1 MNWLTIDNDLPALA
15 FAFNGAAVAQRFA
28 QQWPAR
34 QAKPPAPAGVKF
46 CRRQDVHYVPA
57 TSCVSTYSLS
67 VEEAD
72 AAPWPTIGVVEVT
85 PADMQHRLFT
95 EDPQLLGLAQ
105 AADVDVMAQP
115 VLALMGAQHQA
126 EGAQLFAATP
136 VRYKPG
142 ARCTLRYELHTAHG
156 RKSCFG
162 KLFAHDGAHLWQTVS
177 ALYQASQHEP
187 ELPRIPQPLAYWP
200 GMEMLLQAAV
210 AGAELHTL
218 AFDPKIDAAT
228 RGGWLRA
235 AGRCIAALH
244 AYAGIEAPRRTFA
257 ANLAELD
264 EYRLAL
270 RQANPALA
278 DRYSAAIATLHDGNN
293 RLQEPAPVVSHG
305 ALRTDQFML
314 QDNQLVLIDLDSVC
328 WANPAHD
335 LGNLL
340 AYLTWKALRQP
351 QHAAFIQFA
360 QQEFLAG
367 YRTLR
372 TLPDAGWLSFYQ
384 AASMLKIVGRR
395 YSGLTYQEWPLTEQL
410 LDKAVRIAQV
420 CEEQDDGAH

>member
-1 MNWLTIDNDLPALA
+1 MNWLTIDNNLPALS
-15 FAFNGAAVAQRFA
+15 FAFNGDAVAQRFE
-28 QQWPAR
+28 QQWPAH
-34 QAKPPAPAGVKF
+34 QAKSHAPAGVKF

-85 PADMQHRLFT
+85 PAGMQHRLFT
-95 EDPQLLGLAQ
+95 EDPQLPGLAL
-105 AADVDVMAQP
+105 AADVDAMAEP
-115 VLALMGAQHQA
+115 VLALSGAQHQA
-126 EGAQLFAATP
+126 EGAQLCAATP

-142 ARCTLRYELHTAHG
+142 SRCTFRYDLQTARG

-162 KLFAHDGAHLWQTVS
+162 KLLAQNGAHLWQTIS
-177 ALYQASQHEP
+177 ALYEASQHEP

-200 GMEMLLQAAV
+200 GMEMLFQSAV

-244 AYAGIEAPRRTFA
+244 SYAGIEAPRRTFA

-264 EYRLAL
+264 EYRPAL

-278 DRYSAAIATLHDGNN
+278 DRYSAVIATLNDGNS
-293 RLQEPAPVVSHG
+293 R
-305 ALRTDQFML
+305 
-314 QDNQLVLIDLDSVC
+314 
-328 WANPAHD
+328 
-335 LGNLL
+335 
-340 AYLTWKALRQP
+340 
-351 QHAAFIQFA
+351 
-360 QQEFLAG
+360 LAG
-367 YRTLR
+367 
-372 TLPDAGWLSFYQ
+372 AGAGGQPWST
-384 AASMLKIVGRR
+384 ADRPVHAGRQ
-395 YSGLTYQEWPLTEQL
+395 S
-410 LDKAVRIAQV
+410 A
-420 CEEQDDGAH
+420 GAHRSG